1 MDKVPELVL
10 ENILSYLKNEVCCQN
25 PRELSVIVSNQYI
38 YDFYKSHFKY
48 KYHDF
53 IDLGEFK
60 KDLLFNSRKA
70 PRNYKFCFNKCNL
83 LTIEEINQL
92 KNIMYSYRKYLRY
105 QNRDLSNFYRDSGPG
120 TPITLNTHSTSKREL
135 DNFIIKMGQLNSN
148 IWFND
153 NRCCDGC
160 GCDID
165 IVKGISLNS
174 S

>member
-1 MDKVPELVL
+1 MDNFPELVL
-10 ENILSYLKNEVCCQN
+10 ENILSFLKNEVCCQN
-25 PRELSVIVSNQYI
+25 PRELSVIVSNTYI

-92 KNIMYSYRKYLRY
+92 KNIMYRY
-105 QNRDLSNFYRDSGPG
+105 SMFKDPSSFDSAKSHCAV
-120 TPITLNTHSTSKREL
+120 INLNTHSKSKREL

-148 IWFND
+148 IWFNE
-153 NRCCDGC
+153 NRCCNGC
-160 GCDID
+160 GCYID
-165 IVKGISLNS
+165 IVKGISLKS
-174 S
+174 EQDEY